1 MSKLSY
7 PKISIT
13 PHFPT
18 YEQVRFLLPV
28 FNGLRDS
35 DIRELINTIA
45 EQTGTPQNPVDW
57 SDPEKW
63 IPERLNGRNLE
74 LAKKI
79 WDESHFKVN
88 PRHLSGIYWLIMRH
102 ELVANEGGSFSV
114 TQKGKLFLEGNKT
127 VIRDMDEIEGVS
139 YLLSL
144 IATKTRA
151 QRKDLLP
158 EWAEFLRKN
167 TKYTS
172 MSALKSTLWQRLRNL
187 ASRKLIIREG
197 VYYVITKQGIEYV
210 KDSVDADPGKKVYQ
224 SISFFNEKQKDKLRT
239 LLENMDPSRFE
250 HLVRDLLEAMG
261 YEDVTVTGQSGDRGV
276 DVVAR
281 IQFGI
286 TNITEVVQVKRH
298 KGIIGRQIVDQLR
311 GALPYHKA
319 IRGTLITLSDFSK
332 GCKEA
337 ALFPGAAPITLI
349 NGNKLI
355 ELWVE
360 HEVGIKKQ
368 SVTLYEVEEEF
379 FSESAEEDEIASKLE
394 SNAGE
399 L

>member
-1 MSKLSY
+1 MAGNSKNMTMDKATAENFYSNFWKRHQY
-7 PKISIT
+7 NSIE
-13 PHFPT
+13 F
-18 YEQVRFLLPV
+18 
-28 FNGLRDS
+28 
-35 DIRELINTIA
+35 
-45 EQTGTPQNPVDW
+45 
-57 SDPEKW
+57 
-63 IPERLNGRNLE
+63 
-74 LAKKI
+74 
-79 WDESHFKVN
+79 
-88 PRHLSGIYWLIMRH
+88 
-102 ELVANEGGSFSV
+102 
-114 TQKGKLFLEGNKT
+114 
-127 VIRDMDEIEGVS
+127 
-139 YLLSL
+139 
-144 IATKTRA
+144 
-151 QRKDLLP
+151 KDLLMGI
-158 EWAEFLRKN
+158 L
-167 TKYTS
+167 
-172 MSALKSTLWQRLRNL
+172 Q
-187 ASRKLIIREG
+187 G
-197 VYYVITKQGIEYV
+197 VYYIITKQGIEYV

-355 ELWVE
+355 ELLFE
-360 HEVGIKKQ
+360 HEVGIRKQ
-368 SVTLYEVEEEF
+368 SVTLYEVDEEF

>member
-1 MSKLSY
+1 
-7 PKISIT
+7 
-13 PHFPT
+13 
-18 YEQVRFLLPV
+18 
-28 FNGLRDS
+28 
-35 DIRELINTIA
+35 
-45 EQTGTPQNPVDW
+45 
-57 SDPEKW
+57 
-63 IPERLNGRNLE
+63 
-74 LAKKI
+74 
-79 WDESHFKVN
+79 
-88 PRHLSGIYWLIMRH
+88 
-102 ELVANEGGSFSV
+102 
-114 TQKGKLFLEGNKT
+114 
-127 VIRDMDEIEGVS
+127 
-139 YLLSL
+139 
-144 IATKTRA
+144 
-151 QRKDLLP
+151 
-158 EWAEFLRKN
+158 
-167 TKYTS
+167 
-172 MSALKSTLWQRLRNL
+172 
-187 ASRKLIIREG
+187 
-197 VYYVITKQGIEYV
+197 
-210 KDSVDADPGKKVYQ
+210 
-224 SISFFNEKQKDKLRT
+224 
-239 LLENMDPSRFE
+239 
-250 HLVRDLLEAMG
+250 MG

-355 ELWVE
+355 ELLFE
-360 HEVGIKKQ
+360 HEVGIRKQ
-368 SVTLYEVEEEF
+368 SVTLYEVDEEF